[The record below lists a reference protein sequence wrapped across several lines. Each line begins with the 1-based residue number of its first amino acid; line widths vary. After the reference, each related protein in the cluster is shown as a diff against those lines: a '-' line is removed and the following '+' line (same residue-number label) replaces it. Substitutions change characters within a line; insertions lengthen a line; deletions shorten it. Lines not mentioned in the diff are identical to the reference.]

1 MRRWILPADGYK
13 VCKFFACSLC
23 IWRLKRFID
32 LFGQAFRKNAYIRL
46 STRGKFFGKK
56 FLLFAIVIASIG
68 FFHLSTIRGGQ
79 DWGDDFSL
87 YIHHAK
93 NLAEGK
99 PYQETGYLYNP
110 FDPGLSPKAYP
121 PVFPLL
127 LAPVYLLAGMN
138 LTAMK
143 VVVILFFLFFLTLMT
158 FIFQELLPFHFLL
171 ILTVIMGF
179 NPYFWEFKDRILSDI
194 PFLFFLY
201 FSIFLAHLSYRKLP
215 YNQTNFNQAFSIAF
229 LLLLSV
235 GTRNIGLVLLP
246 CFIFYDLL
254 LNKRI
259 SLLSIYIFS
268 CFLILFLALNYLIPA
283 TTNYI
288 QQYSFNTKKIWA
300 NFWIYAAA
308 LASFWHNGYYK
319 ALGIFLF
326 LIITAL
332 SVYGYILR
340 IKENVTLFEIFPL
353 IYLPVIILWPYAQGI
368 RFLIPVIP
376 LYLVY
381 FIFGLRSVLASLPK
395 AVGSGF
401 CILVITAILA
411 TYGARY
417 STMDFGPIKE
427 GITKKESQ
435 ELFRY
440 VREHT
445 RKDAVLIFFKPRA
458 LALFTGRMSSS
469 YHKPP
474 QMDELLAYML
484 NINASYIIISSQD
497 RDYLFRF
504 IKTFPNQFQLE
515 FANSDFCLYR
525 INANQK

>member
-1 MRRWILPADGYK
+1 M
-13 VCKFFACSLC
+13 F
-23 IWRLKRFID
+23 
-32 LFGQAFRKNAYIRL
+32 
-46 STRGKFFGKK
+46 TRGKLFEKK
-56 FLLFAIVIASIG
+56 FLLLSIVIASIG
-68 FFHLSTIRGGQ
+68 LFYLFTIREGH

-93 NLAEGK
+93 NLAERK

-121 PVFPLL
+121 PIFPLI
-127 LAPVYLLAGMN
+127 LAPVYHLAGMN

-143 VVVILFFLFFLTLMT
+143 VVVILFFLLFLILMT
-158 FIFQELLPFHFLL
+158 FLFQEWLPFPFLL
-171 ILTVIMGF
+171 ILTAIMGF

-201 FSIFLAHLSYRKLP
+201 CSIFYAHLCYRKLP
-215 YNQTNFNQAFSIAF
+215 YNQINFNQAFSIAF
-229 LLLLSV
+229 LLLLSA

-254 LNKRI
+254 LNRRI
-259 SLLSIYIFS
+259 SLLSIYICS
-268 CFLILFLALNYLIPA
+268 CFLFLFLALNYLIPA
-283 TTNYI
+283 ATNYF
-288 QQYSFNTKKIWA
+288 QQYSFNTRKIWA

-319 ALGIFLF
+319 TLQRLLF

-332 SVYGYILR
+332 SVYGYVLR
-340 IKENVTLFEIFPL
+340 IRENVTLFEIFPL
-353 IYLPVIILWPYAQGI
+353 FYLPVIILWPYIQGI

-376 LYLVY
+376 LYLAY
-381 FIFGLRSVLASLPK
+381 FLFGLRSVLASLPRP
-395 AVGSGF
+395 VRPSF
-401 CILVITAILA
+401 CVLLIAAILA

-427 GITKKESQ
+427 GIAKEESQ

-440 VREHT
+440 VQEHT
-445 RKDAVLIFFKPRA
+445 QKDAVLVFFKPRA

-474 QMDELLAYML
+474 QMEELLDYIWK
-484 NINASYIIISSQD
+484 INANYIIISPQD
-497 RDYLFRF
+497 RDYLSRF
-504 IKTFPNQFQLE
+504 IKTFPNHFQLE
-515 FANSDFCLYR
+515 FANSDFILYR